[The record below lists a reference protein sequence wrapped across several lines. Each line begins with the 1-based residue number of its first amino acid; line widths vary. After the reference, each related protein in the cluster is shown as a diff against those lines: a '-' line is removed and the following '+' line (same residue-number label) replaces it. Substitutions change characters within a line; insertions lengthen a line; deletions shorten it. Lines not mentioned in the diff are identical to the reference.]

1 MKIFKVPSRLS
12 HWLAHAT
19 VIGVLMLL
27 SRAHWVFSN
36 LYHGGQS
43 VENISMAVAALLGVV
58 MLMLVPIAKMLPVR
72 LAEAALRILTVSV
85 AVYVF
90 WPAMRALPIVPQELS
105 AIYKVGL
112 IGCVLMLAALA
123 AIKLTPELWRRMQTA
138 LVFAGILYV
147 AFPMVVARMTDPLV
161 LQMPRQGALV
171 VLLLD
176 ELNAD
181 AGEQIAAAIAR
192 EGGEPR
198 TRSIQA
204 VGSSTI
210 TVIPELL
217 GGPHMPQARVCS
229 PTAVCD
235 PSGVF
240 DFSRLR
246 FEPTDRVHIVGFFH
260 PYCAASGLASCAG
273 LSVPSSVPPI
283 IDLLCSFGRIL
294 PGKKSDDCVWFD
306 ARSWQTF
313 RMSARDSMFLS
324 PFWQEGGILYA
335 HMPFPH
341 PPGNLEGAGLA
352 ADYADNVQLAANTA
366 AQVWKRGRARFG
378 NNFRFVVTSDHP
390 LRPELYCRHEK
401 YLETGCNIT
410 PSAFSKF
417 VPYIEVGGHITDRSK
432 IRDNASL
439 FKKLLSVENSNQSK

>member
-1 MKIFKVPSRLS
+1 MNIFKAPPRLS
-12 HWLAHAT
+12 HWFAHAT
-19 VIGVLMLL
+19 VIATLMLL

-43 VENISMAVAALLGVV
+43 VENIGLAITALLGLV
-58 MLMLVPIAKMLPVR
+58 MLILVPIAIMLPVR
-72 LAEAALRILTVSV
+72 VAEAALRILTVSV
-85 AVYVF
+85 AAYVF

-105 AIYKVGL
+105 AIYKIGL
-112 IGCVLMLAALA
+112 IGGVFTLAVLA

-147 AFPMVVARMTDPLV
+147 AFPMVVTRMTDPLV

-181 AGEQIAAAIAR
+181 AGEQIAAAIAL

-198 TRSIQA
+198 TRSIKA

-210 TVIPELL
+210 TVIPELF

-229 PTAVCD
+229 PSAVCD

-246 FEPTDRVHIVGFFH
+246 FEPLDRMHMVGFYH
-260 PYCAASGLASCAG
+260 PYCAADGLASCAR
-273 LSVPSSVPPI
+273 LPIAISMPPI
-283 IDLLCSFGRIL
+283 ADLLCSFGSVL
-294 PGKKSDDCVWFD
+294 PGTKAGDCDWLQSGNWHMFGLQVRD
-306 ARSWQTF
+306 A
-313 RMSARDSMFLS
+313 MLLS
-324 PFWQEGGILYA
+324 PFWQKGGVLYA
-335 HMPFPH
+335 HLPFPH
-341 PPGNLEGAGLA
+341 PPGNLQNAGLA
-352 ADYADNVQLAANTA
+352 SDYADNLNLAANTA
-366 AQVWKRGRARFG
+366 ALVWRRGRAQFG
-378 NNFRFVVTSDHP
+378 DDFRLIVTSDHP

-401 YLETGCNIT
+401 YKKTGCNIKS
-410 PSAFSKF
+410 SAFPGF
-417 VPYIEVGGHITDRSK
+417 VPYIEVGREITDESK
-432 IRDNASL
+432 ITDNEKL
-439 FKKLLSVENSNQSK
+439 FKKLLAVENYNN

>member
-1 MKIFKVPSRLS
+1 MKFFQAPRYVY

-19 VIGVLMLL
+19 VIATLMLL

-43 VENISMAVAALLGVV
+43 VENISLAIAALLGVV
-58 MLMLVPIAKMLPVR
+58 MLMLVPIATMLPVKV
-72 LAEAALRILTVSV
+72 AETALRILTVSV

-90 WPAMRALPIVPQELS
+90 WPAMRVLPLVPQELS

-112 IGCVLMLAALA
+112 IGSVLMLAALTA
-123 AIKLTPELWRRMQTA
+123 TKLTAELWRRMQGA

-147 AFPMVVARMTDPLV
+147 ASPMAVARMTEPLV

-181 AGEQIAAAIAR
+181 AGEQIAAAIAL
-192 EGGEPR
+192 EGGEPI

-217 GGPHMPQARVCS
+217 SGHHMPQARVCS

-235 PSGVF
+235 PSRVF

-246 FEPTDRVHIVGFFH
+246 FEPKDRMHIVGFFH
-260 PYCAASGLASCAG
+260 PYCAASGLASCMD
-273 LSVPSSVPPI
+273 LSVHTSAPPI

-294 PGKKSDDCVWFD
+294 PGQKASDCVWFE
-306 ARSWQTF
+306 ARSWQAF
-313 RMSARDSMFLS
+313 RMRASDTMFLS

-341 PPGNLEGAGLA
+341 PPGNLERAGLA
-352 ADYADNVQLAANTA
+352 ADYAGNLKLAANTA

-378 NNFRFVVTSDHP
+378 KNFRLVVTSDHP

-410 PSAFSKF
+410 PSTLPGF
-417 VPYIEVGGHITDRSK
+417 VPYIEVGGETANRSL

-439 FKKLLSVENSNQSK
+439 FKKFSSVENSN

>member
-1 MKIFKVPSRLS
+1 MKFFQAPRHVY

-19 VIGVLMLL
+19 VIATLMLL

-36 LYHGGQS
+36 LYHGGQL
-43 VENISMAVAALLGVV
+43 VENISLAIAALLGVV
-58 MLMLVPIAKMLPVR
+58 MLMLVPIATMLPVKV
-72 LAEAALRILTVSV
+72 AETALRILTVSV

-112 IGCVLMLAALA
+112 IGGVLTLAALT
-123 AIKLTPELWRRMQTA
+123 AIKLSPELWRRMQGA
-138 LVFAGILYV
+138 LVLAGILYV
-147 AFPMVVARMTDPLV
+147 ASPMAVARMTDPLV

-181 AGEQIAAAIAR
+181 AGAQIAAAIAL

-198 TRSIQA
+198 THSIKA

-235 PSGVF
+235 PSGIF

-246 FEPTDRVHIVGFFH
+246 FEPTDRMHIVGFFH
-260 PYCAASGLASCAG
+260 PYCAASGLASCVD
-273 LSVPSSVPPI
+273 LSVPNSAPPI
-283 IDLLCSFGRIL
+283 IDLICSFGRIL
-294 PGKKSDDCVWFD
+294 PGQKASDCVWFES
-306 ARSWQTF
+306 RSWQTF
-313 RMSARDSMFLS
+313 RMRARDTMLLS

-352 ADYADNVQLAANTA
+352 ADYADNLQLAANTA

-378 NNFRFVVTSDHP
+378 NNFRLVVTSDHP

-410 PSAFSKF
+410 PSTFPGF
-417 VPYIEVGGHITDRSK
+417 VPYIEVGEETIDRSI

-439 FKKLLSVENSNQSK
+439 FKRLSSVENSN